1 MNFLES
7 IYIAF
12 DSVRSNKLRA
22 SLTLLSISIGVFA
35 IIGAG
40 TLVSSIDNAVV
51 NEMAGLGETT
61 YAISKMPAV
70 VTGHDWRKYAK
81 RKPITYTQ
89 FNELK
94 KKLTGSVEYVNS
106 ICQSSGKTVKSGD
119 LASDPD
125 VSLIGSDENYLLSS
139 TNTIKTGRELN
150 VEDVNFNRNV
160 AIIGNDLV
168 VKLFPNTSPLGKKIN
183 IENQSFE
190 IIGVLEPKG
199 AVLGQSQDNNVT
211 IPISQYLKY
220 YTSEWEESLDITVRA
235 KNKDILEKSIED
247 AIAEFRII
255 RNIKPWMENDF
266 EITTNESISEQFSGF
281 TKFLKYFGIIC
292 GVMSLIA
299 AGVGIMNIM
308 LVSVKERTRE
318 IGIRKAIGAK
328 NRSILIQF
336 ILETITLC
344 QIGGFIGII
353 AGLSGAWLLSMQLKL
368 PLIFPIFWIITAIIV
383 CTFLGIVSGSYPAW
397 KAAKLD
403 PIESLRYE

>member
-7 IYIAF
+7 VNIAF
-12 DSVRSNKLRA
+12 DSVKSNKLRA

-61 YAISKMPAV
+61 FSISKMPAIV
-70 VTGHDWRKYAK
+70 NGPEWHKYAK
-81 RKPITYTQ
+81 RKAITYSQ
-89 FNELK
+89 FNILK
-94 KKLTGSVEYVNS
+94 KKLTNIEFVSS
-106 ICQSSGKTVKSGD
+106 QSADGGKTVKSGA
-119 LASDPD
+119 LSTDPD
-125 VSLIGSDENYLLSS
+125 VSLVGSDENYLLSAS
-139 TNTIKTGRELN
+139 NSISTGREIN
-150 VEDVNFNRNV
+150 AEDVSYNRNV
-160 AIIGNDLV
+160 AVIGNDLV
-168 VKLFPNTSPLGKKIN
+168 VKLFENSTPLGKKIA
-183 IENQSFE
+183 IDNQTFE
-190 IIGVLEPKG
+190 IVGVLETKG
-199 AVLGQSQDNNVT
+199 AVMGQSQDNIVV

-220 YTSEWEESLDITVRA
+220 YSSEWDESLTITVRA
-235 KNKDILEKSIED
+235 KNKEKLDRAIED

-255 RNIKPWMENDF
+255 RNLKPWIENDF

-281 TKFLKYFGIIC
+281 TKFLTYFGIAC

-328 NRSILIQF
+328 NRSILMQF
-336 ILETITLC
+336 IVETITLC
-344 QIGGFIGII
+344 QIGGFMGIV
-353 AGLSGAWLLSMQLKL
+353 AGLSGAWLLSLQLKL
-368 PLIFPIFWIITAIIV
+368 QLIFPTFWVITAIIV
-383 CTFLGIVSGSYPAW
+383 CTVLGVVSGIYPAW